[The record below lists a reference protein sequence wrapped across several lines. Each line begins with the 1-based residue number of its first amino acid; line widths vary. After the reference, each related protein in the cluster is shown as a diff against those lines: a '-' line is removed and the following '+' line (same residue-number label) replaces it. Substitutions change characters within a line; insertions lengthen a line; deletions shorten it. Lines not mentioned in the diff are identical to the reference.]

1 MKRLR
6 PERALEMSF
15 RVFCLFVGFAGYAL
29 VARPHLPAAD
39 DPIFIESAAAT
50 GLAFTH
56 VNGATGNYYLPEMMG
71 AGVALFDYDN
81 DGDLDVFLVQGGALP
96 GPEREAPTSRLFRN
110 DLFVPAHG
118 RFTAAANQQCNG
130 PVGTRDDCSP
140 RVYRPVPAR
149 LFRNDGRGHF
159 VDVTAAAGIS
169 KAYGAGLGVAVG
181 DYNGDGW
188 LDAYVA

>member
-81 DGDLDVFLVQGGALP
+81 DGDLDVFLVRGGALRR
-96 GPEREAPTSRLFRN
+96 PEREAPTSRALRN
-110 DLFVPAHG
+110 
-118 RFTAAANQQCNG
+118 
-130 PVGTRDDCSP
+130 
-140 RVYRPVPAR
+140 AR
-149 LFRNDGRGHF
+149 TIGADSRRTLRRTD
-159 VDVTAAAGIS
+159 VDERS
-169 KAYGAGLGVAVG
+169 
-181 DYNGDGW
+181 GDG
-188 LDAYVA
+188 LRGYG